1 MCQQNENPQAPDNQI
16 QADEKPRSRFAF
28 VRNRLPIPT
37 DRDGVQTFWHKN
49 VIDWLLAIVFLTEAL
64 YVLIYYITGP
74 SIAFLHADCTD
85 SLLWSQAMLESGQV
99 LSEDFNYAALLPFG
113 SPLWMV
119 PILRIF
125 GYTLTAHKVSMAVFA
140 ILFVAA
146 AFSLFRAMK
155 WNRAVSSLGALILS
169 LLLSGSAKL
178 REIMWEHVIY
188 YSLGLLLFMLL
199 LNLCLRLFDRMKRW
213 AEGDRSKKNCICFCL
228 LAAALVLLCI
238 GCGSDGFQVLVL
250 SVIPVLG
257 GCVAVAILDGK
268 SRFLSH
274 SVLGKVLVSLMM
286 GVGAVVGLGLLEVLT
301 RNGQISAGYESA
313 YSNWAS
319 MDQWWAH
326 FEGFLINYLRL
337 FGLSVNGGDPL
348 FSLDSILAML
358 QLIAA
363 LIVLVCPLMLLF
375 RYRHLKRESA
385 KLVAWSHCFL
395 LVILM
400 LGYICGSLSAAN
412 WRLTPMVGSSI
423 IATLVYLRELLD
435 DKELQ
440 GRMAIILTAVL
451 LVTTVSHAA
460 TILKLPND
468 PGSNQRYITIAEV
481 LSDQGYT
488 KGYATF
494 WNANNT
500 TLLSD
505 SQVQVV
511 AVDVDAN
518 GLRKSLY
525 QNSNKWFEDEPGR
538 NSYFLMLSESEYT
551 QFTRS
556 NYWKQL
562 NEQRELLDEIQIEGF
577 RILVFS
583 GNLFL

>member
-1 MCQQNENPQAPDNQI
+1 MHQPNENNQVPDTQ
-16 QADEKPRSRFAF
+16 
-28 VRNRLPIPT
+28 
-37 DRDGVQTFWHKN
+37 VQTN
-49 VIDWLLAIVFLTEAL
+49 IDRHARFTSVRSNLIEWFPTVLFLVCAL

-85 SLLWSQAMLESGQV
+85 SLLWSQAMLESGQI

-125 GYTLTAHKVSMAVFA
+125 GYTLTAHKISMVVFA
-140 ILFVAA
+140 VLFVAA

-155 WNRAVSSLGALILS
+155 WNRAVSSLGALMLS

-213 AEGDRSKKNCICFCL
+213 AEGDRSKKNTVCFCL
-228 LAAALVLLCI
+228 LAVALLLLCI
-238 GCGSDGFQVLVL
+238 GCGSDGFQMLVL

-257 GCVAVAILDGK
+257 GCAAVAILDGK

-274 SVLGKVLVSLMM
+274 SVLGKFLIALIM
-286 GVGAVVGLGLLEVLT
+286 GVGAVLGLLLLKVLT
-301 RNGQISAGYESA
+301 HNGQISAGYESA
-313 YSNWAS
+313 YSNWSS

-326 FEGFLINYLRL
+326 FEGFWISYLRL
-337 FGLSVNGGDPL
+337 FGLSINAGDPL
-348 FSLDSILAML
+348 FSLDSVFAMV

-363 LIVLVCPLMLLF
+363 LLVLVCPLLLLF
-375 RYRHLKRESA
+375 RYRHIKRESA

-412 WRLTPMVGSSI
+412 WRLTPMVGSGI

-440 GRMAIILTAVL
+440 GRMAILLSTVLIITAFF
-451 LVTTVSHAA
+451 HAS
-460 TILKLPND
+460 TILQLPND
-468 PGSNQRYITIAEV
+468 LGNNQRYVTISEV
-481 LSDQGYT
+481 LADQGYT

-538 NSYFLMLSESEYT
+538 TSYFLMLSESEYT
-551 QFTRS
+551 QFIRS
-556 NYWKQL
+556 NYWQQL
-562 NEQRELLDEIQIEGF
+562 NEQRQLLDEIQIEGF

-583 GNLFL
+583 GYIFL